1 MANGKSTPPDSYLL
15 KVSDRSFGFFI
26 YFYDEKRG
34 HVLLFAHPS
43 NLKDNESE
51 KQILQIH
58 PAWWHQEQFLKS
70 DRFSTIDLELSG
82 VIYSATLFVC
92 KSQRVKQRAGMD
104 AAKWQQERFILIVK
118 APSEVSFIA
127 QEILQEFHSRIND
140 QFADKLCLLVE
151 YNLSGLLKPEINNE
165 ALIVEKQLSEVCDS
179 LIPKLPI
186 SRLKPLLDST
196 QEEQSQIKQKLTKKK
211 LRFAI
216 PTSKDSRNIAR
227 SNKKDKQKKTVKILP
242 IERVSDVVKL
252 AIKNTSNFP
261 LTDVTVRIYESKGF
275 FGKDKKIEKVALW
288 DPEKIVNIEFTSKNE
303 GGVLYLL
310 KIEDEHETIRIKRI
324 QIRR

>member
-43 NLKDNESE
+43 NLKDNEGE

-70 DRFSTIDLELSG
+70 DKFSTIDLELSE

-127 QEILQEFHSRIND
+127 QEILQEFHNRIND
-140 QFADKLCLLVE
+140 QFAHKLCVLVE
-151 YNLSGLLKPEINNE
+151 NNLSGLLKTEISNE
-165 ALIVEKQLSEVCDS
+165 AQIVEKQLSEVCDS

-186 SRLKPLLDST
+186 SRLKPLLESA
-196 QEEQSQIKQKLTKKK
+196 QMEQPQIKHKQTKKK

-216 PTSKDSRNIAR
+216 PTSKDSKNITK
-227 SNKKDKQKKTVKILP
+227 NVTKGKQKKKVKILSK
-242 IERVSDVVKL
+242 ENVNDMVKL
-252 AIKNTSNFP
+252 AIKNTSGFP
-261 LTDVTVRIYESKGF
+261 LTDVKVRIYESQGF
-275 FGKDKKIEKVALW
+275 FGEDKKTEKIAIWEAEKV
-288 DPEKIVNIEFTSKNE
+288 VNISFNRKNE
-303 GGVLYLL
+303 GGILYLL
-310 KIEDEHETIRIKRI
+310 KIEDEKETIRIKRI
-324 QIRR
+324 

>member
-70 DRFSTIDLELSG
+70 DKFSTIDLELSE

-104 AAKWQQERFILIVK
+104 ATKWQQERFILIVK

-127 QEILQEFHSRIND
+127 QEILQEFHNRIND

-151 YNLSGLLKPEINNE
+151 YNLGGIKKKKKNNE

-186 SRLKPLLDST
+186 SRLKPLLEST
-196 QEEQSQIKQKLTKKK
+196 QE
-211 LRFAI
+211 
-216 PTSKDSRNIAR
+216 
-227 SNKKDKQKKTVKILP
+227 
-242 IERVSDVVKL
+242 
-252 AIKNTSNFP
+252 
-261 LTDVTVRIYESKGF
+261 
-275 FGKDKKIEKVALW
+275 
-288 DPEKIVNIEFTSKNE
+288 
-303 GGVLYLL
+303 
-310 KIEDEHETIRIKRI
+310 
-324 QIRR
+324 

>member
-151 YNLSGLLKPEINNE
+151 YNLSGLLTPEINNE
-165 ALIVEKQLSEVCDS
+165 ALLVEKQLSEVCDS

-216 PTSKDSRNIAR
+216 PTSKDSKNIAR

-242 IERVSDVVKL
+242 IERDRDVVKL
-252 AIKNTSNFP
+252 AIKNTSSFP

-288 DPEKIVNIEFTSKNE
+288 DPEKVVNIEFISKNE
-303 GGVLYLL
+303 GGILYLL
-310 KIEDEHETIRIKRI
+310 KIEDEQETIRIKRI
-324 QIRR
+324 

>member
-70 DRFSTIDLELSG
+70 DKFSTIDLELSE

-127 QEILQEFHSRIND
+127 QEILQEFHNRIKD

-151 YNLSGLLKPEINNE
+151 YNLSGKLNPEINNE

-186 SRLKPLLDST
+186 SRLKPLLEST
-196 QEEQSQIKQKLTKKK
+196 QEETPQIKHKPTKKK

-216 PTSKDSRNIAR
+216 PTIKDSKNITR
-227 SNKKDKQKKTVKILP
+227 SNTKGKQKKLVKI
-242 IERVSDVVKL
+242 ISKEKVDDKVKL
-252 AIKNTSNFP
+252 AIKNTSGFP
-261 LTDVTVRIYESKGF
+261 LTDVKVRIYESQGF
-275 FGKDKKIEKVALW
+275 FGEDKKIEKIAIW
-288 DPEKIVNIEFTSKNE
+288 EPEKIVNISFTRKNE
-303 GGVLYLL
+303 GGILYLL
-310 KIEDEHETIRIKRI
+310 KIEDETETIRIKRI
-324 QIRR
+324 

>member
-15 KVSDRSFGFFI
+15 KVNDRSFGFFI

-43 NLKDNESE
+43 NLKDSESE

-70 DRFSTIDLELSG
+70 EKFSTIDLELNE

-92 KSQRVKQRAGMD
+92 DTRRVKQREGMD

-127 QEILQEFHSRIND
+127 QEILQEFHNRIND
-140 QFADKLCLLVE
+140 QFSDKLCKLVE
-151 YNLSGLLKPEINNE
+151 TNLDDIVHPDIANE
-165 ALIVEKQLSEVCDS
+165 ALAIEKQLSKVCS
-179 LIPKLPI
+179 YLIPKIPI
-186 SRLKPLLDST
+186 SELKPLLAFP
-196 QEEQSQIKQKLTKKK
+196 QEGQPQAIQKPVKKK

-216 PTSKDSRNIAR
+216 PTSKDSRNITI
-227 SNKKDKQKKTVKILP
+227 NGTGEKQQKSIKILP
-242 IERVSDVVKL
+242 IERVGDTVKL
-252 AIKNTSNFP
+252 AIKNISGFS
-261 LTDVTVRIYESKGF
+261 LTDITIRIYESQGF
-275 FGKDKKIEKVALW
+275 FGEDKIIEKLAVW
-288 DPEKIVNIEFTSKNE
+288 NHEKVVNIEFRGKNE
-303 GGVLYLL
+303 RGILYLL

-324 QIRR
+324 